1 MAGLAVLSWAD
12 LRGGQ
17 RAVGGMRGVPTANRL
32 TNQSGK
38 GGNVITAKNKDHGV
52 IVRDY

>member
-1 MAGLAVLSWAD
+1 MSRAD

-17 RAVGGMRGVPTANRL
+17 GAAGGIRGVPTANRL
-32 TNQSGK
+32 TNQSKK

-52 IVRDY
+52 IFEDHQ